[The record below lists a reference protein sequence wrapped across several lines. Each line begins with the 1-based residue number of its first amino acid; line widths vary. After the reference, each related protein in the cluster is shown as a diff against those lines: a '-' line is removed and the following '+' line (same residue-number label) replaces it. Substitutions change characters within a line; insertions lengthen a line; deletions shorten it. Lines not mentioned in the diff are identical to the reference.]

1 MTSFYFANAE
11 FKSKSSLNENK
22 ITKTLLDETVFNVF
36 FFLCSYCTYMMK
48 WNGTPFFTQFS
59 TDFYFFLSHAVQR

>member
-36 FFLCSYCTYMMK
+36 FFYVAIV
-48 WNGTPFFTQFS
+48 
-59 TDFYFFLSHAVQR
+59 HI